1 MPQAPTIIYTKTD
14 EAPALATYSFLPIV
28 QAFTKPSGIAV
39 ETRDISLAGR
49 ILAKFP
55 ENLTADQ
62 KVPDALAE
70 LGALATQPDAN
81 IIKLPN
87 ISASVPQLKDA
98 IAELQAKGYPIPD
111 FPADPKSD
119 AEKEVRARYDKIKGS
134 AVNPVLREGNS
145 DRRAPKAVKEYAR
158 KNPHSMG
165 AWSAD
170 SKTRVGTMGGKDFYS
185 NEKSV
190 TVAEATTVKIEFVAT
205 DGTTILL
212 KEKTSLLPGEIIDAT
227 VLNKNALVA
236 FLAQQ
241 IAKAKQDDLL
251 FSIHL
256 KATMMKVSD
265 PVIFG
270 HAVEVFFK
278 DLLTKHAA
286 TFSALGVDLRN
297 GFGDLVSKIQTLPAG
312 EKAEIEADIQ
322 AAYASGPAIAMVN
335 SDKGITNLHVPS
347 DVIVDAS
354 MPAMIRSS
362 GKMWNAQGKLQDTLA
377 VIPDSS
383 YAGVYQTTLD
393 FCKKHGAFDPKTMGT
408 VPNVGLMAQAAE
420 EYGSHDKTFEIA
432 GTGTVR
438 VVDAAG
444 NVLLEHAVEAGDIWR
459 ACQAKDAPIRDWVKL
474 AVTRARASQ
483 TPAVFWLDENRAH
496 DSQIIGKVNTYLA
509 DHDTSGLDIRI
520 LAPAAA
526 TQFTL
531 ERLKDGK
538 DTISV
543 TGNVLRDYLTDLF
556 PILELGTSAKMLSI
570 VPLMNGG
577 GLFETGAG
585 GSAPKH
591 VEQFSQEN
599 YLRWDSLGEFLAL
612 AVSLEHLSE
621 TFHIARAKILADT
634 LDEATGKFLIEDKS
648 PARKVPGIDNR
659 GSHFYLTLY
668 WAQALAAQDKDVE
681 LAAVFAP
688 IAAELAA
695 NESKIVEEL
704 LAVQG
709 KPVDIGGYYMPSD
722 ALAFAALRPSP
733 TFNMILAK
741 LS

>member
-265 PVIFG
+265 PIIFG

-297 GFGDLVSKIQTLPAG
+297 GFGDLVSKIQTLPADK
-312 EKAEIEADIQ
+312 KAEIEADIQ

-681 LAAVFAP
+681 LAALFAP

-722 ALAFAALRPSP
+722 ALASAALRPSP
-733 TFNMILAK
+733 TFNTILAK
-741 LS
+741 LN